1 VIETKLQDTAYH
13 EAGHAVAAW
22 CYGQLKKRDYVT
34 IVPDARRGS
43 LGHLRNPPRFISEI
57 QREGRA
63 SGRATLQAEK
73 FVVACLAGNV
83 AECRYRGGKKKRFLV
98 GGRQDREQ
106 AVEILSHFVE
116 SNEELKAYSTFFKSV
131 RRMWSLGF
139 GPRLRLW
146 RDVSCRRKGS

>member
-1 VIETKLQDTAYH
+1 
-13 EAGHAVAAW
+13 
-22 CYGQLKKRDYVT
+22 
-34 IVPDARRGS
+34 
-43 LGHLRNPPRFISEI
+43 
-57 QREGRA
+57 
-63 SGRATLQAEK
+63 
-73 FVVACLAGNV
+73 
-83 AECRYRGGKKKRFLV
+83 V